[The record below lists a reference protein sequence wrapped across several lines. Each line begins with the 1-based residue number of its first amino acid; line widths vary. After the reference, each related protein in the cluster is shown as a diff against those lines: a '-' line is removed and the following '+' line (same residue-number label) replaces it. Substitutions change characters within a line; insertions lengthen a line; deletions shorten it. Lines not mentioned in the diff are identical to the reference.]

1 MAVSYQLIAK
11 KSNFLLNC
19 AMAATGGGVP
29 LDLPLDENSALREKV
44 LTQKAEL
51 LLRSVAKKYLAVC
64 QEVDGGDSSTIKKA
78 KDSFAREL
86 HMFEFEVEKTKR
98 VRRANTRELET
109 YEKKQQQVEQRIKQT
124 TEDISR
130 LRGELEL
137 ARIERN
143 HKEEYDLLAR
153 KILELPS
160 RQESLAAAKALD
172 GEIAELETEAQRLE
186 STIDL
191 RSKQFALVMHLISN
205 LGHQTL
211 PAEDA
216 ADDKA
221 SPRASGSPTLKRKP
235 ADSAESDRTSKK
247 EKH

>member
-1 MAVSYQLIAK
+1 
-11 KSNFLLNC
+11 
-19 AMAATGGGVP
+19 
-29 LDLPLDENSALREKV
+29 
-44 LTQKAEL
+44 
-51 LLRSVAKKYLAVC
+51 
-64 QEVDGGDSSTIKKA
+64 
-78 KDSFAREL
+78 
-86 HMFEFEVEKTKR
+86 

-191 RSKQFALVMHLISN
+191 RSKQFALVMHLIRSVPKVFFAVCICPPW
-205 LGHQTL
+205 LFCFSAATWGIKRFRPKTQQTRKHL
-211 PAEDA
+211 
-216 ADDKA
+216 
-221 SPRASGSPTLKRKP
+221 RAHLARQ
-235 ADSAESDRTSKK
+235 R
-247 EKH
+247 